1 MSRHSYGG
9 GEDSTDVN
17 PPANHVWDPDVAMPD
32 AQLDESDS
40 DVEDAS
46 DSDVEEDGD
55 EDGTTDG
62 NPGGLRGHMAV
73 DSRMLVCKSSIKG
86 LLARLGQ
93 LSVR

>member
-46 DSDVEEDGD
+46 DSDVEEEGG
-55 EDGTTDG
+55 EDGY
-62 NPGGLRGHMAV
+62 PSGLRGHMAV